1 MKVHIARDGV
11 VLGEWTRT
19 ELYPLLR
26 ASEVFPSDYYW
37 HEGMI
42 EWKRLA
48 ELPSGKSVL
57 ATPAQRQM
65 LTDHGLPCDEFT
77 TKYQASKLMGSRPC
91 TDKQRLFMDDLGIA
105 HFDGMTLKEA
115 SDLIE
120 AELAGQTPDGPATP
134 KQIAIVRAL
143 AAAGKIEL
151 NISSPRRRDVAGYSS
166 ASMCR
171 WHRAIKNELTTL

>member
-1 MKVHIARDGV
+1 MKVHIARNGV
-11 VLGEWTRT
+11 VLGEWTQT

-26 ASEVFPSDYYW
+26 ASEVFASDYYW
-37 HEGMI
+37 HEGMT

-65 LTDHGLPCDEFT
+65 LTNHGMPWDEFT
-77 TKYQASKLMGSRPC
+77 TKYQVSKLMDSQPC
-91 TDKQRLFMDDLGIA
+91 TDKQRSFMDDLGIA
-105 HFDGMTLKEA
+105 HFDAITIKEA

-120 AELAGQTPDGPATP
+120 AELAKETPDGPATP

-143 AAAGKIEL
+143 AAAGEIEL
-151 NISSPRRRDVAGYSS
+151 TISSPTRRDVAGDIQALRCVVGVS
-166 ASMCR
+166 R
-171 WHRAIKNELTTL
+171 

>member
-1 MKVHIARDGV
+1 MKIHIARNGL
-11 VLGEWTRT
+11 VLGEWTQT

-26 ASEVFPSDYYW
+26 VSEVFPSDYYW
-37 HEGMI
+37 HEGMT

-65 LTDHGLPCDEFT
+65 LADHRLPCDEFT
-77 TKYQASKLMGSRPC
+77 TKYQASRLMDSRPC
-91 TDKQRLFMDDLGIA
+91 TEKQRLFMEDLGIV
-105 HFDGMTLKEA
+105 HSDGITVKEA
-115 SDLIE
+115 SGLIE
-120 AELAGQTPDGPATP
+120 AELAKETPDGPATP

-151 NISSPRRRDVAGYSS
+151 TISSPTRRDVACDIQALRCVVGIS
-166 ASMCR
+166 R
-171 WHRAIKNELTTL
+171 